1 MPRKTDC
8 HLSADFEISRPQE
21 RILGDPISEWAE
33 DWWEWVLQ
41 GPPPAGNPQT
51 DETGEFADVENDG
64 PVFFIAGT
72 FGNPLNDP
80 VERSFEVPDGT
91 PLLIPILNDIYITF
105 NTDERPRALANN
117 SLGDWKRSV
126 EDLFLVIDGVEVK
139 NLDSFFLRT
148 DFFSPGRPEEGED
161 GNLLGEFLGE
171 LPPEEDLFPS
181 RSAGY
186 WVMVEDLAPGE
197 HTIQFGGTTS
207 TGVSVNVID
216 TILVV

>member
-1 MPRKTDC
+1 MPRKTDS

-21 RILGDPISEWAE
+21 KILGEPISEWAE

-41 GPPPAGNPQT
+41 GPADGNPQT
-51 DETGEFADVENDG
+51 DETGNFADVENDG

-105 NTDERPRALANN
+105 NTDEHPRALANE
-117 SLGDWKRSV
+117 SLRDWKRSV

-139 NLDSFFLRT
+139 NLDSHFLRT
-148 DFFSPGRPEEGED
+148 DFFSPGRSEE
-161 GNLLGEFLGE
+161 GNLLWDFLGD
-171 LPPEEDLFPS
+171 LPPKEDLFPS

-207 TGVSVNVID
+207 TGISANVID
-216 TILVV
+216 TIFVV

>member
-21 RILGDPISEWAE
+21 RILGDPIAEWAE

-91 PLLIPILNDIYITF
+91 PLLIPILTISTSPS
-105 NTDERPRALANN
+105 T
-117 SLGDWKRSV
+117 
-126 EDLFLVIDGVEVK
+126 
-139 NLDSFFLRT
+139 RT
-148 DFFSPGRPEEGED
+148 SARGR
-161 GNLLGEFLGE
+161 
-171 LPPEEDLFPS
+171 LP
-181 RSAGY
+181 
-186 WVMVEDLAPGE
+186 
-197 HTIQFGGTTS
+197 TTP
-207 TGVSVNVID
+207 
-216 TILVV
+216 